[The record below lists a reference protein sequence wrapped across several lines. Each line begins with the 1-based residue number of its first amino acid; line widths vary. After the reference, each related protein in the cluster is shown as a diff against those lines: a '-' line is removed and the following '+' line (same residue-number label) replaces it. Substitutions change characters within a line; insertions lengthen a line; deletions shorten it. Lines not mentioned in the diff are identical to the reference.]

1 MRAGFA
7 KTDIT
12 PRIGV
17 ELCGFGPFIQRRSV
31 GIRDRLWAKA
41 VALEHSGST
50 VVIVSC
56 DLIGLSHSAVTQI
69 RHLVQEATRLS
80 ADSIMVHCTHTHS
93 GPCTA
98 SYTGW
103 GERDNP
109 YYEVLP
115 GRVAEAC
122 IQAFGN
128 LTPATISHAEV
139 PCEGIGLNR
148 EYDHD
153 SLPLEDVLQED
164 WRPSK
169 PELTDTTCH
178 VLTVHDVSGLMLG
191 FMSYFGCHPVVCSED
206 GRYIHGDFPGV
217 ATNILEREHPGS
229 IGLFLQGA
237 QGDVNSCVVHQLE
250 KEALLALDVIAGR
263 YARAVRQG
271 FFEAK
276 RIEVDIIKSTHRM
289 VNFTRKNLSID
300 DLRQALAPEEA
311 VIHTPG
317 ASDESF
323 EVRMAVVKEIALRKR
338 IALMEAGEPT
348 SQPVELHGIRLG
360 PISLLCS
367 PLEIFQAI
375 KNEVLAKAVSEVP
388 LVVGISNGDIGY
400 APDRTTAVKGGY
412 AADMVPIIVG
422 EFPFQDIHTEL
433 VHELLELEKQLL
445 GEGWV

>member
-1 MRAGFA
+1 MRAGFG

-12 PRIGV
+12 PRVGV
-17 ELCGFGPFIQRRSV
+17 ELCGFGPFLQRRSV

-41 VALEHSGST
+41 VAIEHSGST

-56 DLIGLSHSAVTQI
+56 DLIGLALQTIPQI
-69 RHLVQEATRLS
+69 RELVHEATGLS
-80 ADSIMVHCTHTHS
+80 TESVMVHCTHTHS

-98 SYTGW
+98 LYTGW

-109 YYEVLP
+109 YNEILP
-115 GRVAEAC
+115 GRIADAC
-122 IQAFGN
+122 IQALGN
-128 LTPATISHAEV
+128 LTPASISHAEV

-153 SLPLEDVLQED
+153 SLPLEDVLRED
-164 WRPSK
+164 WRPAK
-169 PELTDTTCH
+169 PELTDTKCH
-178 VLTVHDVSGLMLG
+178 VLTIHNTDGQMLG
-191 FMSYFGCHPVVCSED
+191 FMSYFGCHPVVCCEVT
-206 GRYIHGDFPGV
+206 RYINGDFVGV
-217 ATNILEREHPGS
+217 ATNMLERETPGS

-237 QGDVNSCVVHQLE
+237 QGDVNSCVVHKPE
-250 KEALLALDVIAGR
+250 KEALLALDVIAAR

-271 FFEAK
+271 LCDAK
-276 RIEVDIIKSTHRM
+276 PIKVDALKSSHRM
-289 VNFTRKNLSID
+289 VNFTRKNLSIG
-300 DLRQALAPEEA
+300 DLRQALDPEEV
-311 VIHTPG
+311 VINTPG
-317 ASDESF
+317 ASDDSS
-323 EVRMAVVKEIALRKR
+323 EVRMAVVKAVAIRKR
-338 IALMEAGEPT
+338 IAMMEAGVPT

-375 KNEVLAKAVSEVP
+375 KNEVIAKATSVVP

-400 APDRTTAVKGGY
+400 APDRVTAAKGGY

-433 VHELLELEKQLL
+433 VQELLDLEKELL
-445 GEGWV
+445 G